1 MDFKDLLRTAR
12 RRWKTI
18 IALFLIALVA
28 AGAYSFLVTP
38 KYESHARVFI
48 STDVED
54 SSEAIAASLV
64 SSGRVTSYASLATSR
79 EIMDKVI
86 GELNLKE
93 SPEEL
98 ADMITTEVEPLTV
111 IIDITVTH
119 PDPKIAQLIAKSES
133 EQLTKF
139 ITRIDAPNRAAT
151 PIRATVGD
159 PASFSNDAVSPRT
172 MLNLLVAGVIGLVL
186 GFGIAVLR
194 EITDNTVKTA
204 EDIRKVTET
213 GVVASIGYDNDVP
226 SHPLLTDLNGFAP
239 RAEAFRVLRTN
250 LDYLDLDAQPKS
262 FVITSALPGEGK
274 TTTSTNLAV
283 ALAQA
288 GRRVLLVD
296 GDLRRPRVS
305 GLLGLEGKVGLT
317 TVLVGKSSLADS
329 IQKHSD
335 TGIDFLGGGPVPP
348 NPTEVLQSNATR
360 DLIHKLRDMY
370 DVVIIDAPPLLP
382 VADAAILARAA
393 DGALMV
399 IRHGK
404 TTKEQ
409 LHDACQRID
418 QVDARLYGV
427 VVNMAPRRGQ
437 QDYYYYYADESDPA
451 IKSGRWVSLK
461 P

>member
-18 IALFLIALVA
+18 VALLLIALVA

-38 KYESHARVFI
+38 KYESNARVFI

-64 SSGRVTSYASLATSR
+64 SSGRVSSYADLATSR
-79 EIMDKVI
+79 EIMEKVI
-86 GELNLKE
+86 GELNLEE
-93 SPEEL
+93 SPSEL
-98 ADMITTEVEPLTV
+98 ADMIKAEVEPLTV
-111 IIDITVTH
+111 IIDITVNH
-119 PDPKIAQLIAKSES
+119 PDPKIAQAIAQSEA
-133 EQLTKF
+133 EQLTKY

-151 PIRATVGD
+151 PIRATVAD
-159 PASFSNDAVSPRT
+159 PASYNAEPVSPRT
-172 MLNLLVAGVIGLVL
+172 LLNLAVAGLIGLVI
-186 GFGIAVLR
+186 GCGVAVLR

-204 EDIRKVTET
+204 EDIRKITET
-213 GVVASIGYDNDVP
+213 GVVANIGFDSDVP
-226 SHPLLTDLNGFAP
+226 THPLLTDLNGFAP

-274 TTTSTNLAV
+274 TTTSTNLAI

-296 GDLRRPRVS
+296 GDLRRPRVA

-317 TVLVGKSSLADS
+317 TVLVGKSSLVDS
-329 IQKHSD
+329 IQQHGD
-335 TGIDFLGGGPVPP
+335 TGVDFLGGGPIPP

-360 DLIHKLRDMY
+360 DLIRKMRDMY

-437 QDYYYYYADESDPA
+437 QDYYYYYADETDPA

>member
-1 MDFKDLLRTAR
+1 MRTAR

-18 IALFLIALVA
+18 VALLLIALVA

-64 SSGRVTSYASLATSR
+64 SSGRVSSYADLATSR
-79 EIMDKVI
+79 EIMEKVI
-86 GELNLKE
+86 AELNLEE
-93 SPEEL
+93 SPSEL
-98 ADMITTEVEPLTV
+98 ADMIKAEVEPLTV
-111 IIDITVTH
+111 IIDINVTH
-119 PDPKIAQLIAKSES
+119 PDPKIAQAIAQTEA
-133 EQLTKF
+133 EQLTKY

-151 PIRATVGD
+151 PIRATVAD
-159 PASFSNDAVSPRT
+159 PASYSSDPVSPRT
-172 MLNLLVAGVIGLVL
+172 LLNLVVAGLIGLVI
-186 GFGIAVLR
+186 GCGVAVLR

-204 EDIRKVTET
+204 DDIRKITHT
-213 GVVASIGYDNDVP
+213 GVVANIGYDSDVP

-274 TTTSTNLAV
+274 TTTSTNLAI

-296 GDLRRPRVS
+296 GDLRRPRVA
-305 GLLGLEGKVGLT
+305 GLLGLESKVGLT
-317 TVLVGKSSLADS
+317 TVLVGKSSLVDS
-329 IQKHSD
+329 IQQHGD
-335 TGIDFLGGGPVPP
+335 TGVDFLGGGPIPP

-360 DLIHKLRDMY
+360 DLIHKMRDMY

-399 IRHGK
+399 TRHGK

>member
-1 MDFKDLLRTAR
+1 MDFKDLMRTVR

-18 IALFLIALVA
+18 VALLLIALVA

-38 KYESHARVFI
+38 KYESTARVFI

-64 SSGRVTSYASLATSR
+64 SSGRVSSYADLATSR
-79 EIMDKVI
+79 EIMEKVI
-86 GELNLKE
+86 SELNLEE
-93 SPEEL
+93 SPSEL
-98 ADMITTEVEPLTV
+98 ADMITAEVEPLTV
-111 IIDITVTH
+111 IIDIKVTH
-119 PDPKIAQLIAKSES
+119 PDPKIAQAIAQTEA
-133 EQLTKF
+133 EQLTKY

-151 PIRATVGD
+151 PIRATVAD
-159 PASFSNDAVSPRT
+159 PASFNDNPVSPRT
-172 MLNLLVAGVIGLVL
+172 LLNFVVAGLIGLVI
-186 GFGIAVLR
+186 GCGVAVLR

-204 EDIRKVTET
+204 DDIRKITST
-213 GVVASIGYDNDVP
+213 GVVANIGYDSDVP
-226 SHPLLTDLNGFAP
+226 THPLLTDLNGFAP

-274 TTTSTNLAV
+274 TTTSTNLAI

-296 GDLRRPRVS
+296 GDLRRPRVA
-305 GLLGLEGKVGLT
+305 GLLGLESKVGLT
-317 TVLVGKSSLADS
+317 TVLVGKSSLVDS
-329 IQKHSD
+329 IQQHGD
-335 TGIDFLGGGPVPP
+335 TGVDFLGGGPIPP

-360 DLIHKLRDMY
+360 DLIHKMRDMY

-437 QDYYYYYADESDPA
+437 QDYYYYYADETDPA
-451 IKSGRWVSLK
+451 VKSGRWVSLK

>member
-1 MDFKDLLRTAR
+1 MDFKDLMRTAR

-18 IALFLIALVA
+18 VALFLVALVA

-38 KYESHARVFI
+38 QYESTARVFI

-64 SSGRVTSYASLATSR
+64 SSGRVSSYADLATSR
-79 EIMDKVI
+79 AIMEKVI
-86 GELNLKE
+86 DELNLKE

-98 ADMITTEVEPLTV
+98 ADKIKAEVEPLTV
-111 IIDITVTH
+111 IIDVTVH
-119 PDPKIAQLIAKSES
+119 DPDPKVAQAIAKAHS
-133 EQLTKF
+133 EQLVKF
-139 ITRIDAPNRAAT
+139 ITKVDAPDRAAT
-151 PIRATVGD
+151 PIRATVAD
-159 PASFSNDAVSPRT
+159 PASYSADAVSPRT
-172 MLNLLVAGVIGLVL
+172 LLNLVVAGLIGLVI
-186 GFGIAVLR
+186 GFGVAVLR

-204 EDIRKVTET
+204 DDIRKISHV
-213 GVVASIGYDNDVP
+213 GVVASIGYDTDVP
-226 SHPLLTDLNGFAP
+226 KHPLLTDLTGFAP

-250 LDYLDLDAQPKS
+250 LDYLDLDEHPKS

-296 GDLRRPRVS
+296 GDLRRPRIA

-317 TVLVGKSSLADS
+317 TVLVGKTSLVDS
-329 IQKHSD
+329 IQQHGD
-335 TGIDFLGGGPVPP
+335 TGVDFLSGGPIPP

-360 DLIHKLRDMY
+360 DLIQKLRDMY

-393 DGALMV
+393 DGALLV
-399 IRHGK
+399 TRHGK

-409 LHDACQRID
+409 LHDACQRIE

-427 VVNMAPRRGQ
+427 VVNMAPRRGN
-437 QDYYYYYADESDPA
+437 QDYYYYYADEDDAA
-451 IKSGRWVSLK
+451 IKSSRWVSLK